1 MAETNLPND
10 ANRDDDAQSAPRY
23 TGIATFFRGAHVPEA
38 SAWRGVDIGL
48 IGMPYDGGSTN
59 RPGSRHGPRAVR
71 EMSTMIAPF
80 NTSLL
85 MNPFET
91 HRIADLGDAWVR
103 EPFALEPALK
113 EVHEFYARVHAAG
126 ITPISVGG
134 DHSLSL
140 SILRALGA
148 KRPLAMVHFD
158 ALCDT
163 GMGYMGSKYHHGAP
177 FARAVEEGLL
187 DPKRTVQIGIRGPMN
202 SNDIWKFSRDS
213 GMRVVS
219 MDECVERGVASVMAE
234 ARQIVGDAPCYLSF
248 DIDCIDPAFAPGTGT
263 PVIGGF
269 TTREAL
275 QLVRGVEGLDLVGG
289 DLVEVSPPWDVS
301 NLTSLAAANLVFEI
315 ICQVSRAMSRRAKR

>member
-1 MAETNLPND
+1 MTTTPSQHD
-10 ANRDDDAQSAPRY
+10 AHDDAQSAPRY
-23 TGIATFFRGAHVPEA
+23 TGIATFFRGAHAPDA
-38 SAWRGVDIGL
+38 AAWKGIDIGL

-71 EMSTMIAPF
+71 EASTMIAPF
-80 NTSLL
+80 NTSLK
-85 MNPFET
+85 MNPFAT

-103 EPFALEPALK
+103 EPFALEPALA
-113 EVHEFYARVHAAG
+113 EVHRFYTRVHEAG

-140 SILRALGA
+140 SILRAIAA
-148 KRPLAMVHFD
+148 KRPVGMIHFD
-158 ALCDT
+158 AHCDT

-187 DPKRTVQIGIRGPMN
+187 DPRRTVQVGIRGPMN
-202 SNDIWKFSRDS
+202 SDEIWKFSRDS
-213 GMRVVS
+213 GMRVVT
-219 MDECVERGVASVMAE
+219 MDEFVERGLAAVMTE
-234 ARQIVGDAPCYLSF
+234 ARQIIGDVPCYLSF
-248 DIDCIDPAFAPGTGT
+248 DIDCLDPAFAPGTGT

-275 QLVRGVEGLDLVGG
+275 QLIRATSGMNLIGA

-301 NLTSLAAANLVFEI
+301 NLTSLAAANLIFEI
-315 ICQVSRAMSRRAKR
+315 ICQTSLALSKRPKP